1 MRLPSRARPESRAP
15 TGAILA
21 VLAVLACPR
30 PAPAQA
36 PDGSSA
42 REPVIA
48 VVHGRVFPVT
58 SAPID
63 DGVVVTRG
71 KKIAAVGPFG
81 SVPIPEGATVID
93 ASRHYVVPGFIEMH
107 NHTGASDLHDI
118 VFQVNPELRVVD
130 NVQFRTAEMKTAV
143 AGGMTTLLTIPGSGT
158 NMGGFGVVM
167 KTWGRTPADVV
178 VRFPGALKIAQ
189 AGNPERFGGELGHGR
204 MGMNWLIRNVLVEG
218 REYHRA
224 WLRWEKGET
233 KTQPPRNLRYE
244 MLRGLFAK
252 DYPIAVHTQWF
263 QVVQSTIRILKREL
277 DLDPVVDHGE
287 WEGYMNTPEL
297 VALKIPVAAGP
308 RGFDYDREQAR
319 FIGIVAAYYWRG
331 IDQDSIGVNTDA
343 PVVPQEELPYQVSMA
358 IRLGLPEDVA
368 LKAVTINAA
377 RMLKLEKRL
386 GSLEPGKDA
395 DVCVW
400 TGDPFDPRHRTQVVI
415 IDGDVAYDAAKDGIR
430 F

>member
-1 MRLPSRARPESRAP
+1 MLLVAAAGSLSAQAQ
-15 TGAILA
+15 AL
-21 VLAVLACPR
+21 
-30 PAPAQA
+30 PAPAE
-36 PDGSSA
+36 S
-42 REPVIA
+42 VIA

-71 KKIAAVGPFG
+71 KKIQAVGRFG
-81 SVPIPEGATVID
+81 SVEIPEGAQIVD
-93 ASRHYVVPGFIEMH
+93 ATGQIVVPGFIELH
-107 NHTGASDLHDI
+107 NHTGATDLHDI

-130 NVQFRTAEMKTAV
+130 NIHFRTSAMKTAV
-143 AGGMTTLLTIPGSGT
+143 AGGVTTLLTIPGSGT

-167 KTWGRTPADVV
+167 KTWGRTPADVI

-204 MGMNWLIRNVLVEG
+204 MGMNWLIRNVLIEG

-224 WLRWEKGET
+224 WEKFEKGET
-233 KTQPPRNLRYE
+233 KVQPPRNLRYE
-244 MLRGLFAK
+244 MLRGLFRK
-252 DYPIAVHTQWF
+252 EYPIAVHTQWF

-277 DLDPVVDHGE
+277 DLDPFVDHGE

-297 VALKIPVAAGP
+297 AKYKIPVAAGP
-308 RGFDYDREQAR
+308 RGFDYDQQQAR
-319 FIGIVAAYYWRG
+319 FIGIVAAYYYRG
-331 IDQDSIGVNTDA
+331 IDEDSISFNTDA
-343 PVVPQEELPYQVSMA
+343 APGTVPQEELAYQGAMA

-368 LKAVTINAA
+368 LKGITINAA
-377 RMLKLEKRL
+377 RMLKLERRL

-415 IDGDVAYDAAKDGIR
+415 IDGDVAYDVAKDGIR

>member
-1 MRLPSRARPESRAP
+1 MSLRIAVPIA
-15 TGAILA
+15 LA
-21 VLAVLACPR
+21 LAAL
-30 PAPAQA
+30 APAQSASPAAASA
-36 PDGSSA
+36 PAES
-42 REPVIA
+42 VIA

-58 SAPID
+58 APPIE

-71 KKIAAVGPFG
+71 KKIEAVGPFG
-81 SVPIPEGATVID
+81 SVAIPEGAQIVD
-93 ASRHYVVPGFIEMH
+93 ATGHFVVPGFIEMH

-130 NVQFRTAEMKTAV
+130 NIQFRTGAMKTAV
-143 AGGMTTLLTIPGSGT
+143 AGGVTTLLTIPGSGT

-204 MGMNWLIRNVLVEG
+204 MGMNWLIRNVLIEG

-224 WLRWEKGET
+224 WTAYEKGET

-297 VALKIPVAAGP
+297 AKFDIPVAAGP

-319 FIGIVAAYYWRG
+319 FIGIVAAYFWRG

-343 PVVPQEELPYQVSMA
+343 PVVPQEELPYQVAMA

-368 LKAVTINAA
+368 LKSVTINAA
-377 RMLKLEKRL
+377 RMLKLENRL

-415 IDGDVAYDAAKDGIR
+415 VDGDVAYDAKRDGIR

>member
-1 MRLPSRARPESRAP
+1 MFVRP
-15 TGAILA
+15 
-21 VLAVLACPR
+21 VLLLFLACAALAR
-30 PAPAQA
+30 AQEPIPVPPP
-36 PDGSSA
+36 PD
-42 REPVIA
+42 EQTLA

-58 SAPID
+58 SPPID

-71 KKIAAVGPFG
+71 KKIEAVGRFG
-81 SVPIPEGATVID
+81 EVKIPAGATIID
-93 ASRHYVVPGFIEMH
+93 ATNHFVVPGFIELH

-130 NVQFRTAEMKTAV
+130 NVQFRTPAMKTAV

-189 AGNPERFGGELGHGR
+189 AGNPERGGGELGHGR
-204 MGMNWLIRNVLVEG
+204 MGMNWLIRNVLIEG
-218 REYHRA
+218 REYNRA
-224 WLRWEKGET
+224 WEAYEKGET
-233 KTQPPRNLRYE
+233 STQPPKNLRYE
-244 MLRGLFAK
+244 MLRGLFRK

-263 QVVQSTIRILKREL
+263 QVVQSSIRILKREMN
-277 DLDPVVDHGE
+277 LDPFVDHGE

-297 VALKIPVAAGP
+297 AKHKIPVAAGP
-308 RGFDYDREQAR
+308 RGFDYDQQQAR
-319 FIGIVAAYYWRG
+319 FIGIPAAYFWRG
-331 IDQDSIGVNTDA
+331 IDEDSISINTDA
-343 PVVPQEELPYQVSMA
+343 PVVPEEELPYQGSMA

-368 LKAVTINAA
+368 LKGLTINAA
-377 RMLKLEKRL
+377 RILKLEKRL

-395 DVCVW
+395 DICVW
-400 TGDPFDPRHRTQVVI
+400 TGDPFDPRCRTQVVI
-415 IDGDVAYDAAKDGIR
+415 IDGDVAYDVAKDGIR

>member
-1 MRLPSRARPESRAP
+1 VMDRIRSLLVLSAAVLSLRAQAPADVAAPAPAPESR
-15 TGAILA
+15 
-21 VLAVLACPR
+21 
-30 PAPAQA
+30 
-36 PDGSSA
+36 
-42 REPVIA
+42 IA

-58 SAPID
+58 AVPID

-71 KKIAAVGPFG
+71 KKIEAVGRFG
-81 SVPIPEGATVID
+81 EVAIPADAQVID
-93 ASRHYVVPGFIEMH
+93 ATGLWVVPGFVEMH

-130 NVQFRTAEMKTAV
+130 NIQFRTASMKTAV
-143 AGGMTTLLTIPGSGT
+143 AGGITTLLTIPGSGT

-204 MGMNWLIRNVLVEG
+204 MGMNWLIRNVLLEG
-218 REYHRA
+218 RAYNQA
-224 WLRWEKGET
+224 WEAYEKGET
-233 KTQPPRNLRYE
+233 KTAPPKNLRYE
-244 MLRGLFAK
+244 MLRGLFRK
-252 DYPIAVHTQWF
+252 EYPIAVHTQWF
-263 QVVQSTIRILKREL
+263 QVVQSSIRILKREL
-277 DLDPVVDHGE
+277 DLDPIVDHGE

-297 VALKIPVAAGP
+297 SKYKIPVAAGP
-308 RGFDYDREQAR
+308 RGFDYDQQQAR
-319 FIGIVAAYYWRG
+319 FIGIPAAYYWRG
-331 IDQDSIGVNTDA
+331 IDQDSIGVNTDS
-343 PVVPQEELPYQVSMA
+343 PVVPQEELPYQVAMA

-368 LKAVTINAA
+368 LKGVTINAA

-386 GSLEPGKDA
+386 GSLEAGKDA
-395 DVCVW
+395 DICLW
-400 TGDPFDPRHRTQVVI
+400 TGDPFDPRRRTQVVI